1 MAACWRIPRRRW
13 NGPFASWNSPWP
25 KRKGNKR
32 MSHRV
37 GLDQASVVEGAVKLV
52 DEEGIEQL
60 TLGRLAERLGVR
72 TPSLYNHVAGLPG
85 LKHELMLYCLH
96 DLLDRILHATVG
108 KSRAEAIFA
117 LADAYR
123 AYAREAP
130 GRYALTV
137 QAPDPGDQEVQALAQ
152 QLVDVVRAVL
162 APYRLSEEEAIHAI
176 RSLRSIVHGFISLEV
191 AGGFGVPGDPDASFP
206 WLVNPFF
213 TGLCPPRRKAK
224 NDDNLSISAAIFLIT
239 LVVECAA

>member
-1 MAACWRIPRRRW
+1 
-13 NGPFASWNSPWP
+13 
-25 KRKGNKR
+25 

-37 GLDQASVVEGAVKLV
+37 GLDRASVVEAAVKLI

-60 TLGRLAERLGVR
+60 SLGRLAERLGVR

-85 LKHELMLYCLH
+85 LKHDLTLYCLH
-96 DLLDRILHATVG
+96 DLLDLILRSTVG

-117 LADAYR
+117 LANAYR

-162 APYRLSEEEAIHAI
+162 APYRLSEEVAIHAI
-176 RSLRSIVHGFISLEV
+176 RGLRSIVHGFISLEV
-191 AGGFGVPGDPDASFP
+191 AGGFAMPVDLDASFH
-206 WLVNPFF
+206 WLINLFISGLSQPTV
-213 TGLCPPRRKAK
+213 TGEKER
-224 NDDNLSISAAIFLIT
+224 ISTENETTSLA
-239 LVVECAA
+239 

>member
-1 MAACWRIPRRRW
+1 
-13 NGPFASWNSPWP
+13 
-25 KRKGNKR
+25 
-32 MSHRV
+32 MSHRA
-37 GLDQASVVEGAVKLV
+37 GLDQASVVEAAVKLI

-60 TLGRLAERLGVR
+60 SLGRLAERLGVR

-85 LKHELMLYCLH
+85 LKHDLTLYCLH
-96 DLLDRILHATVG
+96 DLLDLILRSTVG

-117 LADAYR
+117 LANAYR

-162 APYRLSEEEAIHAI
+162 APYRLSEEVAIHAI
-176 RSLRSIVHGFISLEV
+176 RGLRSIVHGFISLEV
-191 AGGFGVPGDPDASFP
+191 AGGFAMPVDLDASFH
-206 WLVNPFF
+206 WLINLFIAGLSQPTM
-213 TGLCPPRRKAK
+213 TGEKERIA
-224 NDDNLSISAAIFLIT
+224 T
-239 LVVECAA
+239 GE